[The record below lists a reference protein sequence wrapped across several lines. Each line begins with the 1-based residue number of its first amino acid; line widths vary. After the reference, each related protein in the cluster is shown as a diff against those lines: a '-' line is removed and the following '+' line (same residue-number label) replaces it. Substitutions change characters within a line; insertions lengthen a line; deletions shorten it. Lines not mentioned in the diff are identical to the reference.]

1 MLDHTAKGVRVAHWE
16 PILDEVMRERA
27 PRLLAYAAMVTGND
41 AEAHD
46 VLQDALVRSFSK
58 RRQFSHVN
66 AAEAYVRRAI
76 PTVYLDGL
84 RKRKSRQR
92 SLDRSYE
99 RQAAGPDID
108 AKVDVQRALATLS
121 PRERACVVLRYFD
134 DCTVAQ
140 VAQHLG
146 LAEGTVK
153 RYLSDATAKLAAQL
167 GTTHGEQTEADSV
180 PVLPT
185 GRAGR

>member
-1 MLDHTAKGVRVAHWE
+1 VAHWE

-58 RRQFSHVN
+58 RRQFAHVN

-99 RQAAGPDID
+99 PQAAGPDID
-108 AKVDVQRALATLS
+108 AKVDVQRALTTLS

-167 GTTHGEQTEADSV
+167 GTTNGEPTEADSV

>member
-1 MLDHTAKGVRVAHWE
+1 MAHWE

-27 PRLLAYAAMVTGND
+27 PRLLAFAAMVTGDD

-46 VLQDALVRSFSK
+46 VLQEALVRSFSK
-58 RRQFSHVN
+58 RRAFTHVN

-84 RKRKSRQR
+84 RKRKNRERKHSRAF
-92 SLDRSYE
+92 E
-99 RQAAGPDID
+99 REDALQPDVD
-108 AKVDVQRALATLS
+108 AQVDVQRALATLS
-121 PRERACVVLRYFD
+121 PRERACVVLRYYD

-140 VAQHLG
+140 VAAQLG
-146 LAEGTVK
+146 LADGTVK
-153 RYLSDATAKLAAQL
+153 RYLADASAKLAAVL
-167 GTTHGEQTEADSV
+167 GTTQSDNVDTDNV

-185 GRAGR
+185 GKVGR

>member
-1 MLDHTAKGVRVAHWE
+1 LAHWE

-27 PRLLAYAAMVTGND
+27 PRLLAFAALVTGND

-58 RRQFSHVN
+58 RRQFTHVN

-76 PTVYLDGL
+76 PSVYLDSL
-84 RKRKSRQR
+84 RKRKSSER
-92 SLDRSYE
+92 SHDRSFE
-99 RQAAGPDID
+99 RDASAPDID
-108 AKVDVQRALATLS
+108 AQVDVQRALATLS
-121 PRERACVVLRYFD
+121 PRERACVVLRYYD

-140 VAQHLG
+140 VAAQLG
-146 LAEGTVK
+146 IAEGTVK
-153 RYLSDATAKLAAQL
+153 RYLADASAKLAAKL
-167 GTTHGEQTEADSV
+167 GTVSEEVAEADAV

-185 GRAGR
+185 GKAGR

>member
-1 MLDHTAKGVRVAHWE
+1 VAHWE

-46 VLQDALVRSFSK
+46 VLQEALVRSFSK
-58 RRQFSHVN
+58 RRQFAHVN

-76 PTVYLDGL
+76 PSVYLDGL
-84 RKRKSRQR
+84 RKRKSRER
-92 SLDRSYE
+92 SHDRAFE
-99 RQAAGPDID
+99 RDTAVPDID
-108 AKVDVQRALATLS
+108 AHVDVQRALATLS
-121 PRERACVVLRYFD
+121 PRERACVVLRYYD
-134 DCTVAQ
+134 DCTVSQ
-140 VAQHLG
+140 VAAQLG

-153 RYLSDATAKLAAQL
+153 RYLSDASGKLAKQL
-167 GTTHGEQTEADSV
+167 GTSDSESKEADAV

-185 GRAGR
+185 GKVGR

>member
-1 MLDHTAKGVRVAHWE
+1 VAHWE

-46 VLQDALVRSFSK
+46 VLQEALVRSFSK
-58 RRQFSHVN
+58 RRAFTHVN

-76 PTVYLDGL
+76 PTVYLDSL
-84 RKRKSRQR
+84 RKRKNRECNHSRAF
-92 SLDRSYE
+92 E
-99 RQAAGPDID
+99 RDETQPPDVD
-108 AKVDVQRALATLS
+108 AQVDVQRALATLS
-121 PRERACVVLRYFD
+121 PRERACIALRYYD

-140 VAQHLG
+140 VAQQLG

-153 RYLSDATAKLAAQL
+153 RYLADATAKLAATL
-167 GTTHGEQTEADSV
+167 GTARGDIAEADTV
-180 PVLPT
+180 PVLP
-185 GRAGR
+185 AGKAGNSHD

>member
-1 MLDHTAKGVRVAHWE
+1 MAHWE

-58 RRQFSHVN
+58 RRQFAHVN

-76 PTVYLDGL
+76 PSVYLDGL
-84 RKRKSRQR
+84 RKRKSRER
-92 SLDRSYE
+92 THDRSFE
-99 RQAAGPDID
+99 RDAVGPDID
-108 AKVDVQRALATLS
+108 AQVDVQRALAALS
-121 PRERACVVLRYFD
+121 PRERACVVLRYYD
-134 DCTVAQ
+134 DCTVHQ
-140 VAQHLG
+140 VALQLG
-146 LAEGTVK
+146 IAEGTVK
-153 RYLSDATAKLAAQL
+153 RYLSDASAKLAAEL
-167 GTTHGEQTEADSV
+167 GTSHGSLREADAV

-185 GRAGR
+185 GKVGR

>member
-1 MLDHTAKGVRVAHWE
+1 MVHWE

-27 PRLLAYAAMVTGND
+27 PRLLAFAALVTGND

-58 RRQFSHVN
+58 RRQFTHVN

-76 PTVYLDGL
+76 PSVYLDSL
-84 RKRKSRQR
+84 RKRKSSER
-92 SLDRSYE
+92 SHDRSFE
-99 RQAAGPDID
+99 RDASGPDID
-108 AKVDVQRALATLS
+108 AQVDVQRALATLS

-140 VAQHLG
+140 VAAQLG
-146 LAEGTVK
+146 IADGTVK
-153 RYLSDATAKLAAQL
+153 RYLADASAKLAAKL
-167 GTTHGEQTEADSV
+167 GTVSGDASEADAV
-180 PVLPT
+180 PVLHT
-185 GRAGR
+185 GKAGR

>member
-1 MLDHTAKGVRVAHWE
+1 MAHWE

-27 PRLLAYAAMVTGND
+27 PRLLAFAAMVTGDD

-46 VLQDALVRSFSK
+46 VLQEALVRSFSK
-58 RRQFSHVN
+58 RRAFAHVN

-84 RKRKSRQR
+84 RKRKSR
-92 SLDRSYE
+92 DRNHSRAYE
-99 RQAAGPDID
+99 REDAEGPDVD
-108 AKVDVQRALATLS
+108 SQVDVERALATLS
-121 PRERACVVLRYFD
+121 PRERACVVLRYYD

-140 VAQHLG
+140 VALQLG
-146 LAEGTVK
+146 IADGTVK
-153 RYLSDATAKLAAQL
+153 RYLSDASVKLAAKL
-167 GTTHGEQTEADSV
+167 GSELGESTGSDAV

-185 GRAGR
+185 GKVGH

>member
-1 MLDHTAKGVRVAHWE
+1 MAHWE

-27 PRLLAYAAMVTGND
+27 PRLLAYAAMVTGDD

-46 VLQDALVRSFSK
+46 VLQEALVRSFSK
-58 RRQFSHVN
+58 RRAFTHVN

-84 RKRKSRQR
+84 RKRRSRER
-92 SLDRSYE
+92 SHTRAFARDI
-99 RQAAGPDID
+99 AAAPDVD
-108 AKVDVQRALATLS
+108 AQVDVQRALATLS

-134 DCTVAQ
+134 DCTVQQAAAQ
-140 VAQHLG
+140 LG
-146 LAEGTVK
+146 IAEGTVK
-153 RYLSDATAKLAAQL
+153 RYLADASAKLAVQL
-167 GTTHGEQTEADSV
+167 RTAEGEATEADIV

-185 GRAGR
+185 GKAGL

>member
-1 MLDHTAKGVRVAHWE
+1 MAHWE

-27 PRLLAYAAMVTGND
+27 PRLLAYAALVTGND

-58 RRQFSHVN
+58 RRTFSHVN

-76 PTVYLDGL
+76 PTVYLDSL
-84 RKRKSRQR
+84 RKRKSRER
-92 SLDRSYE
+92 TLDRSFE
-99 RQAAGPDID
+99 RDASTPDID
-108 AKVDVQRALATLS
+108 TQVDVQRALATLS
-121 PRERACVVLRYFD
+121 PRERACVVLRYYD

-140 VAQHLG
+140 VAAQLG
-146 LAEGTVK
+146 IADGTVK
-153 RYLSDATAKLAAQL
+153 RYLADASVKLAAKL
-167 GTTHGEQTEADSV
+167 GTVSREVAEADAV

-185 GRAGR
+185 GKVGR